1 METAT
6 TAMGDRIVQAL
17 HLVIDPE
24 LGYNVVD
31 LGLVYEV
38 EAEAGGVVT
47 IPMTTPTKGCPAT
60 NYLKEGARDAAWGVP
75 GVEFVDV
82 RLTYE
87 PPWHPGMMTDAAKEH
102 LGMTDGG
109 GW

>member
-1 METAT
+1 
-6 TAMGDRIVQAL
+6 
-17 HLVIDPE
+17 
-24 LGYNVVD
+24 
-31 LGLVYEV
+31 
-38 EAEAGGVVT
+38 
-47 IPMTTPTKGCPAT
+47 
-60 NYLKEGARDAAWGVP
+60 VP

-87 PPWHPGMMTDAAKEH
+87 PPWHPGMMSDAAKEH